1 MELSKPHVKD
11 YAPLICR
18 TERRMSASSQF
29 LSYAGRLQ
37 LVNHVLSSLPAYYMC
52 SLKLPITVIDVID
65 NFRKNCLWR
74 GKDFNR
80 KGYNLAAWD
89 LVRLPKNKGG
99 LGVINLSVHNDPL
112 LLKHLEKF
120 YKKENVQ
127 WVNLIW
133 DKYYRD
139 SVPHLSRE
147 KGSFWW
153 KDILRMYVYY
163 RGVAIY
169 SPSRGDSNGLWDDLI
184 NGSLLSEVYP
194 KLFSF
199 SSDPKI
205 SLWKVRQENDLL
217 NCFKILMSREAYT
230 ELLELQQ
237 LLGSLQPTDQ
247 SSKDPWH
254 FIWGQKF
261 YSPRKF
267 YQYHFKDIHHN
278 QTVLWI
284 WKSKCV
290 PTIRLFAWLLLNDRL
305 NTKNVLKRRKKHLDE
320 GYNCVLCSDCVEETV
335 EHLFFDCS
343 AARCR

>member
-1 MELSKPHVKD
+1 
-11 YAPLICR
+11 
-18 TERRMSASSQF
+18 
-29 LSYAGRLQ
+29 
-37 LVNHVLSSLPAYYMC
+37 
-52 SLKLPITVIDVID
+52 
-65 NFRKNCLWR
+65 
-74 GKDFNR
+74 
-80 KGYNLAAWD
+80 
-89 LVRLPKNKGG
+89 
-99 LGVINLSVHNDPL
+99 
-112 LLKHLEKF
+112 
-120 YKKENVQ
+120 
-127 WVNLIW
+127 
-133 DKYYRD
+133 
-139 SVPHLSRE
+139 
-147 KGSFWW
+147 
-153 KDILRMYVYY
+153 
-163 RGVAIY
+163 VAIY
-169 SPSRGDSNGLWDDLI
+169 SPGRGDSNGLWDDLI

-217 NCFKILMSREAYT
+217 NCFKIPMSREAYT